1 MIYVFWVKTVE
12 RSSCGRKTRLFNSFR
27 IATKEGKDVVCL
39 ACYTVQR
46 VDEGS
51 NEVTCFACRTKFKP
65 KEGFASGGKFR
76 CEHCGREGKTVGW
89 VRRTGRAPGYEMF
102 AIEYWCQQCCEK
114 VRRQG
119 YNHNQAKI
127 KREATRVLRNL
138 TEISTAEVL
147 VPTLEVKEIS
157 ATRKMGKLATRE
169 GCK

>member
-27 IATKEGKDVVCL
+27 IANKEGKDVVCP

-51 NEVTCFACRTKFKP
+51 NEVTCFACRTNFKP

-76 CEHCGREGKTVGW
+76 CEHCGHEDKTVEW
-89 VRRTGRAPGYEMF
+89 VRRTGRAPDYEMF

-119 YNHNQAKI
+119 YNHNQARDKARGY
-127 KREATRVLRNL
+127 KGAEKFDRNL
-138 TEISTAEVL
+138 YCGSF
-147 VPTLEVKEIS
+147 S
-157 ATRKMGKLATRE
+157 AYS
-169 GCK
+169 